1 MRDFR
6 RYARLL
12 SLLLVFVA
20 APSLCAAREYL
31 QVFVTAPYLELH
43 TGPGRGFPV
52 TQVVA
57 RDESVDI
64 IKRRTDWFKVRTARG
79 IEGWASYKDMLSVV
93 LADGTP
99 FTFPMGDRA
108 GFTSHSG
115 EIGVFA
121 GDYGGAT
128 LISAY
133 GSYSFNS
140 QLAVELS
147 VGQFLGNASNGT
159 LADIGLTHTFVPEWR
174 LQPFVSLGTGIVH
187 IEPKAT
193 LVVPPDRTD
202 QTAYV
207 GGGVRYYLT
216 RRFFARAEYRSHYV
230 FTSRN
235 DNEKVDEWKLG
246 FAFFF

>member
-1 MRDFR
+1 LQDICRVAR
-6 RYARLL
+6 RLL
-12 SLLLVFVA
+12 LLIAFIA
-20 APSLCAAREYL
+20 APSLCGAKEYL
-31 QVFVTAPYLELH
+31 QVFVTQPYLELR

-64 IKRRTDWFKVRTARG
+64 LKRRTDWFKVRTGRG
-79 IEGWASYKDMLSVV
+79 VEGWASYKDMLNVV

-108 GFTSHSG
+108 GYTSHRG
-115 EIGVFA
+115 EIGVFS
-121 GDYGGAT
+121 GDYSGAT

-133 GSYSFNS
+133 GSYAFNS
-140 QLAVELS
+140 QLSVELS
-147 VGQFLGNASNGT
+147 LGQFLGNASNGST
-159 LADIGLTHTFVPEWR
+159 ADLGLTHIFVPEWR
-174 LQPFVSLGTGIVH
+174 FQPFVSLGTGIVH

-193 LVVPPDRTD
+193 LVAPLDRDD

-207 GGGVRYYLT
+207 GGGFKYYLT
-216 RRFFARAEYRSHYV
+216 RRFFARGEYRQHIV